1 MKLSEALRIV
11 QTPAPPGAQPFCL
24 ALGFSCTPLHLGAF
38 LAARLRQALPERD
51 VRLEAGLFDDLAGS
65 LSRFGTGARDA
76 VAVVLEWAD
85 FDPRLGLRS
94 LGSWAPAGL
103 PGLLEEAGKRIAILE
118 ELLRRVAETAPVVVS
133 LPTLPLPPIDHP
145 VSAQMGAFQARLLAL
160 AADLAA
166 RLASTPRVRVLASQA
181 LDRESPLAAR
191 QDCRSELLAGFPYS
205 LAHADAL
212 ARLLARLIAPP
223 APRKGII
230 TDLDDTLWLGIVGED
245 SAAGVH
251 WDLEHHAQAHGLYQR
266 LLDSLA
272 QAGTLVAVA
281 SKNDPGVA
289 LEALNR
295 PDILIGAGRLFPV
308 ECHWGPK
315 SESVARILAAWNIA
329 ADAAVFVDDSPLELE
344 EVGRAHPGID
354 CRLFPKS
361 DPGAVWRLCHELRD
375 LCGRPE
381 LSAED
386 GLRAASLRRDAE
398 WRAAAP
404 GGAGLDSLLEGVGG
418 TVTFS
423 WAKDAADSR
432 PLELINKTNQFN
444 LNGRRWTDG
453 DWLAWLRDPATR
465 LLVVS
470 YRDKF
475 GPLGKIAVAALRQ
488 QDRAL
493 RLESWVMSCRAFS
506 RRIEH
511 HTLKEILDSTGASAV
526 HMEFQPTERNR
537 PLRELLGS
545 FAALPENAGP
555 VTLDAARFRE
565 LCPPLYHAREAGE
578 PADEPASGGAP
589 AA

>member
-24 ALGFSCTPLHLGAF
+24 ALGFSYTPLHLGTY
-38 LAARLRQALPERD
+38 LAAHLRQSLPGRD
-51 VRLEAGLFDDLAGS
+51 LRLGAGLFGDLAGS
-65 LSRFGTGARDA
+65 IARFAAGGQDA
-76 VAVVLEWAD
+76 IAVVLEWAD

-103 PGLLEEAGKRIAILE
+103 PGLVEEAGKRIALLE
-118 ELLRRVAETAPVVVS
+118 ELLRRAAETAPLVVS
-133 LPTLPLPPIDHP
+133 LPTLPLPPFEHT
-145 VSAQMGAFQARLLAL
+145 VSMQTGAFQSSLLAL
-160 AADLAA
+160 AADLGA
-166 RLASTPRVRVLASQA
+166 RLASTPRVRILSSQT
-181 LDRESPLAAR
+181 LDCASPLAGR
-191 QDCRSELLAGFPYS
+191 HDCRAELYAGFPYQLS
-205 LAHADAL
+205 HADAL
-212 ARLLARLIAPP
+212 ARQLARLIAPP
-223 APRKGII
+223 TPRKGII
-230 TDLDDTLWLGIVGED
+230 TDLDETLWLGIVGEE

-272 QAGTLVAVA
+272 HAGTLVGVA
-281 SKNDPGVA
+281 SKNDPDVA
-289 LEALNR
+289 LEALRR
-295 PDILIGAGRLFPV
+295 PDLLIGAERLFPV

-361 DPGAVWRLCHELRD
+361 DPDAVWRLCHELRD
-375 LCGRPE
+375 LCGRPA

-386 GLRAASLRRDAE
+386 ALRSASLRMDSE
-398 WRAAAP
+398 WRRATSN
-404 GGAGLDSLLEGVGG
+404 GAGTESLLEGVEG
-418 TVTFS
+418 TVAFS
-423 WAKDAADSR
+423 WAKDEADPR

-444 LNGRRWTDG
+444 LNGRRWTEG
-453 DWLAWLRDPATR
+453 DWLAWLRDPGTR

-475 GPLGKIAVAALRQ
+475 GPLGKIAVAALREE
-488 QDRAL
+488 DGAL

-511 HTLKEILDSTGASAV
+511 HTLKEIFDSTGAGALRLAYR
-526 HMEFQPTERNR
+526 HTERNG
-537 PLRELLGS
+537 PLREFLGS
-545 FAALPENAGP
+545 LTALPADECG
-555 VTLDAARFRE
+555 VELDAATFRE
-565 LCPPLYHAREAGE
+565 LCPPLYHARAAGE
-578 PADEPASGGAP
+578 PAAESTSRNAP
-589 AA
+589 VA